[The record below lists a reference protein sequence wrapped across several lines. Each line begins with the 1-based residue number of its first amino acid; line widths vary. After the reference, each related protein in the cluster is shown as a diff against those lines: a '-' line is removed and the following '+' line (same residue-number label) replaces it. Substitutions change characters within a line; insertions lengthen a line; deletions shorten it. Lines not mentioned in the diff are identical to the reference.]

1 MVLSI
6 EGVYRDGK
14 VELSEQ
20 PKGIQ
25 NETKVLVT
33 FIKPGE
39 VDLSAVGINPDQAN
53 DLRARLSTFEDEWE
67 CPEMD
72 VYDHY
77 EESKSKLQQG

>member
-1 MVLSI
+1 MVLSV

-20 PKGIQ
+20 PKEIQ

-33 FIKPGE
+33 FMNQGE
-39 VDLSAVGINPDQAN
+39 VDLSSVGIDQEQAK
-53 DLRARLSTFEDEWE
+53 DLRARLSTFEEEWE
-67 CPEMD
+67 RPEMD
-72 VYDHY
+72 VYDRY